1 MNYLNLTVA
10 ILVGYIVGSIPWALI
25 VGKVF
30 YGVDVRKHGSGN
42 LGGTNVLRT
51 LGKVPGISV
60 MVLDAL
66 KALLF
71 MAVLHLLKMDD
82 IVPFA
87 GLAVLIGHCFPVFA
101 NFKGGKAVA
110 SAVGYVLA
118 VNLFVEKQ
126 LLLCWLLP
134 MLIFVTVLFT
144 TRYMS
149 LASITVVS
157 LFAIT
162 ALIFYQSKINAL
174 LIVLLALFVI
184 YKHKDNINRLKEG
197 TEKRLGSKKQAV

>member
-1 MNYLNLTVA
+1 MNYLKITVA

-118 VNLFVEKQ
+118 LNIFVEKHV
-126 LLLCWLLP
+126 LICWLLP
-134 MLIFVTVLFT
+134 MLVFVTVLFI

-162 ALIFYQSKINAL
+162 ALIFYTSKVNAL

-184 YKHKDNINRLKEG
+184 YKHKENIKRLKNG
-197 TEKRLGSKKQAV
+197 TEKKLGSKKQ

>member
-10 ILVGYIVGSIPWALI
+10 IIVGYIVGSIPWALI

-126 LLLCWLLP
+126 LMLCWLLP
-134 MLIFVTVLFT
+134 MLVFVTVLFI

-162 ALIFYQSKINAL
+162 ALIFYTSKVNAL

-184 YKHKDNINRLKEG
+184 YKHKENIKRLKNG
-197 TEKRLGSKKQAV
+197 TEKKLGSKKQ

>member
-1 MNYLNLTVA
+1 MNYLNLTIA
-10 ILVGYIVGSIPWALI
+10 ILLGYIVGSIPWALI

-71 MAVLHLLKMDD
+71 MVVLHLLNMDN
-82 IVPFA
+82 IAPFA
-87 GLAVLIGHCFPVFA
+87 GLAVLIGHCFPIFA
-101 NFKGGKAVA
+101 HFKGGKAVA

-126 LLLCWLLP
+126 VLICWVVP
-134 MLIFVTVLFT
+134 MLVFVTVLFV

-149 LASITVVS
+149 LASITAVT
-157 LFAIT
+157 LFALT
-162 ALIFYQSKINAL
+162 ALVFYSSKINAL

-184 YKHKDNINRLKEG
+184 YKHKDNIKRLKEG
-197 TEKRLGSKKQAV
+197 TEKRLGSKK

>member
-87 GLAVLIGHCFPVFA
+87 GLAVLIGHCFPIFA

-126 LLLCWLLP
+126 LMLCWLLP
-134 MLIFVTVLFT
+134 MLVFVTVLFI

-162 ALIFYQSKINAL
+162 ALIFYTSKVNAL

-184 YKHKDNINRLKEG
+184 YKHKENIKRLKNG
-197 TEKRLGSKKQAV
+197 TEKKLGSKKQ

>member
-118 VNLFVEKQ
+118 LNIFVEKHV
-126 LLLCWLLP
+126 LICWLLP
-134 MLIFVTVLFT
+134 MLVFVTVLFI

-162 ALIFYQSKINAL
+162 ALIFYTSKVNAL

-184 YKHKDNINRLKEG
+184 YKHKENIKRLKNG
-197 TEKRLGSKKQAV
+197 TEKKLGSKKQ

>member
-71 MAVLHLLKMDD
+71 MAVL
-82 IVPFA
+82 
-87 GLAVLIGHCFPVFA
+87 IGHCFPVFA

-126 LLLCWLLP
+126 LMLCWLLP

>member
-1 MNYLNLTVA
+1 MNYLNLVIA

-71 MAVLHLLKMDD
+71 MVVLHLLKMDD
-82 IVPFA
+82 ISPFA
-87 GLAVLIGHCFPVFA
+87 GLAVLIGHCFPIFA
-101 NFKGGKAVA
+101 HFKGGKAVA

-126 LLLCWLLP
+126 VLICWVLP
-134 MLIFVTVLFT
+134 MLVFVAVLFISK
-144 TRYMS
+144 YMS

-162 ALIFYQSKINAL
+162 ALIFYSSKINAL

-184 YKHKDNINRLKEG
+184 YKHKDNIKRLKEG
-197 TEKRLGSKKQAV
+197 TEKRLGSKK

>member
-1 MNYLNLTVA
+1 MNYLNLAIA

-71 MAVLHLLKMDD
+71 MVVLHLLNMDN
-82 IVPFA
+82 IAPFA

-101 NFKGGKAVA
+101 HFKGGKAVA

-126 LLLCWLLP
+126 VLLCWLLP
-134 MLIFVTVLFT
+134 MLVFVLVLFIS
-144 TRYMS
+144 RYMS
-149 LASITVVS
+149 LASITAVT
-157 LFAIT
+157 LFALT
-162 ALIFYQSKINAL
+162 ALIFYSSKINAL

-184 YKHKDNINRLKEG
+184 YKHKDNIKRLKEG
-197 TEKRLGSKKQAV
+197 TEKRLGSKK

>member
-1 MNYLNLTVA
+1 MNYLNLTIA
-10 ILVGYIVGSIPWALI
+10 ILLGYIVGSIPWALI

-71 MAVLHLLKMDD
+71 MVVLHLLNMDN
-82 IVPFA
+82 IAPFA
-87 GLAVLIGHCFPVFA
+87 GLAVLIGHCFPIFA
-101 NFKGGKAVA
+101 HFKGGKAVA

-126 LLLCWLLP
+126 VLICWLLP
-134 MLIFVTVLFT
+134 MVVFVLVLFIS
-144 TRYMS
+144 RYMS
-149 LASITVVS
+149 LASITVVT
-157 LFAIT
+157 LFALT
-162 ALIFYQSKINAL
+162 ALVFYSSKINAL

-184 YKHKDNINRLKEG
+184 YKHKDNIKRLKEG
-197 TEKRLGSKKQAV
+197 TEKRLGSKK

>member
-1 MNYLNLTVA
+1 MNYLNLAIA

-71 MAVLHLLKMDD
+71 MVVLHLLKMDD
-82 IVPFA
+82 ISPFA
-87 GLAVLIGHCFPVFA
+87 GLAVLIGHCFPLFA

-126 LLLCWLLP
+126 VLICWVVP
-134 MLIFVTVLFT
+134 MLVFVAVLFIT
-144 TRYMS
+144 KYMS

-162 ALIFYQSKINAL
+162 ALVFYTSKINAL

-184 YKHKDNINRLKEG
+184 YKHKDNIRRLKEG
-197 TEKRLGSKKQAV
+197 SEKRLGSKKR

>member
-87 GLAVLIGHCFPVFA
+87 GLAVLIGHCFPIFA

-126 LLLCWLLP
+126 LMLCWLLP
-134 MLIFVTVLFT
+134 MLVFVTVLFI

-162 ALIFYQSKINAL
+162 ALIFYTSKVNAL
-174 LIVLLALFVI
+174 LILLLALFVI
-184 YKHKDNINRLKEG
+184 YKHKENIKRLKNG
-197 TEKRLGSKKQAV
+197 TEKKLGSKKQ

>member
-1 MNYLNLTVA
+1 MFYIKLLVASIIGYL
-10 ILVGYIVGSIPWALI
+10 VGSIPWALI

-66 KALLF
+66 KAFIF
-71 MAVLHLLKMDD
+71 MFILHLLKMDD
-82 IVPFA
+82 ISPFA
-87 GLAVLIGHCFPVFA
+87 GLAVLVGHCFPIFA

-126 LLLCWLLP
+126 VLLCWLVP
-134 MLIFVTVLFT
+134 MVVFLLILFI

-157 LFAIT
+157 LFGLT
-162 ALIFYQSKINAL
+162 ALIFYSSKINAL

-184 YKHKDNINRLKEG
+184 YKHSDNIKRLKEG
-197 TEKRLGSKKQAV
+197 TEKKLGSKK

>member
-71 MAVLHLLKMDD
+71 MAVL
-82 IVPFA
+82 
-87 GLAVLIGHCFPVFA
+87 
-101 NFKGGKAVA
+101 
-110 SAVGYVLA
+110 
-118 VNLFVEKQ
+118 
-126 LLLCWLLP
+126 LP
-134 MLIFVTVLFT
+134 
-144 TRYMS
+144 
-149 LASITVVS
+149 LASSNVTPISVS
-157 LFAIT
+157 P
-162 ALIFYQSKINAL
+162 
-174 LIVLLALFVI
+174 
-184 YKHKDNINRLKEG
+184 
-197 TEKRLGSKKQAV
+197 

>member
-1 MNYLNLTVA
+1 MVNIYLLIAIVA
-10 ILVGYIVGSIPWALI
+10 GYIVGSIPWALI

-66 KALLF
+66 KAFLF
-71 MAVLHLLKMDD
+71 MVVLHLLGMDKYS
-82 IVPFA
+82 PFA
-87 GLAVLIGHCFPVFA
+87 GLAVCFGHCFPVFA
-101 NFKGGKAVA
+101 GFKGGKAVA

-118 VNLFVEKQ
+118 MNIFVEQ
-126 LLLCWLLP
+126 QIIICWLVP
-134 MLIFVTVLFT
+134 MLVFLGILFS

-149 LASITVVS
+149 LASISVQILFALSALAFYTDKLNALCVS
-157 LFAIT
+157 LLAI
-162 ALIFYQSKINAL
+162 
-174 LIVLLALFVI
+174 FVI
-184 YKHKDNINRLKEG
+184 YKHKDNIKRLKNK
-197 TEKRLGSKKQAV
+197 TEKKLGFKK

>member
-126 LLLCWLLP
+126 LILCWLLP
-134 MLIFVTVLFT
+134 MLVFVTVLFI

-162 ALIFYQSKINAL
+162 ALIFYTSKVNAL

-184 YKHKDNINRLKEG
+184 YKHKENIKRLKNG
-197 TEKRLGSKKQAV
+197 TEKKLGSKKQ

>member
-71 MAVLHLLKMDD
+71 MAVVLLLKMDD

-118 VNLFVEKQ
+118 LNIFVEKHV
-126 LLLCWLLP
+126 LICWLLP
-134 MLIFVTVLFT
+134 MLVFVTVLFI

-162 ALIFYQSKINAL
+162 ALIFYTSKVNAL

-184 YKHKDNINRLKEG
+184 YKHKENIKRLKNG
-197 TEKRLGSKKQAV
+197 TEKKLGSKKQ

>member
-118 VNLFVEKQ
+118 VNLFVEKTANVVLAFTYADICNGTVYHQ
-126 LLLCWLLP
+126 
-134 MLIFVTVLFT
+134 IYVTGVN
-144 TRYMS
+144 YSCIPVCHNS
-149 LASITVVS
+149 L
-157 LFAIT
+157 
-162 ALIFYQSKINAL
+162 
-174 LIVLLALFVI
+174 
-184 YKHKDNINRLKEG
+184 NILSVKN
-197 TEKRLGSKKQAV
+197 

>member
-1 MNYLNLTVA
+1 MDYLNLTVA
-10 ILVGYIVGSIPWALI
+10 MLVGYIVGSIPWALI

-118 VNLFVEKQ
+118 LNIFVEKHV
-126 LLLCWLLP
+126 LICWLLP
-134 MLIFVTVLFT
+134 MLVFVTVLFI

-162 ALIFYQSKINAL
+162 ALIFYTSKVNAL

-184 YKHKDNINRLKEG
+184 YKHKENIKRLKNG
-197 TEKRLGSKKQAV
+197 TEKKLGSKKQ

>member
-126 LLLCWLLP
+126 LMLCWLLP
-134 MLIFVTVLFT
+134 MLVFVTVLFI

-162 ALIFYQSKINAL
+162 ALIFYTSKVNAL

-184 YKHKDNINRLKEG
+184 YKHKENIKRLKNG
-197 TEKRLGSKKQAV
+197 TEKKLGSKKQ

>member
-118 VNLFVEKQ
+118 LNIFVEKHV
-126 LLLCWLLP
+126 LICWLLP
-134 MLIFVTVLFT
+134 MLVFVTVLFI

-162 ALIFYQSKINAL
+162 ALIFYTSKVNAL
-174 LIVLLALFVI
+174 LILLLALFVI
-184 YKHKDNINRLKEG
+184 YKHKENIKRLKNG
-197 TEKRLGSKKQAV
+197 TEKKLGSKKQ

>member
-126 LLLCWLLP
+126 LMLCWLLP
-134 MLIFVTVLFT
+134 MLVFVTVLFI

-162 ALIFYQSKINAL
+162 ALIFYTTKVNAL

-184 YKHKDNINRLKEG
+184 YKHKENIKRLKNG
-197 TEKRLGSKKQAV
+197 TEKKLGSKKQ

>member
-1 MNYLNLTVA
+1 MNYLNLTIA
-10 ILVGYIVGSIPWALI
+10 ILLGYIVGSIPWALI

-71 MAVLHLLKMDD
+71 MVVLHLLKMDN
-82 IVPFA
+82 IAPFA
-87 GLAVLIGHCFPVFA
+87 GLAVLIGHCFPIFA
-101 NFKGGKAVA
+101 HFKGGKAVA

-126 LLLCWLLP
+126 VLICWLFP
-134 MLIFVTVLFT
+134 MLVFVAVLFISK
-144 TRYMS
+144 YMS

-162 ALIFYQSKINAL
+162 ALVFYSSKINAL

-184 YKHKDNINRLKEG
+184 YKHKDNIKRLKEG
-197 TEKRLGSKKQAV
+197 TEKRLGSKK